1 MRTPVTRDLR
11 NNELVKELDALI
23 RLYDV
28 TELHR
33 LREKLEPKWWE
44 SGLRILL
51 FVAGLG
57 FVVTVYKLI
66 PSDSPLLFGFV
77 FGWFLL
83 FVLTLLGSI
92 EYLLLKIRALSR
104 LYEWQTRVVDH
115 LIKQSVDAAKNKRDG
130 SRDTS
135 DICS

>member
-1 MRTPVTRDLR
+1 MKTPVTRHLQND
-11 NNELVKELDALI
+11 ELVKELDALI

-44 SGLRILL
+44 SGLRVLL
-51 FVAGLG
+51 FVAGFG
-57 FVVTVYKLI
+57 FVVTIYKLI

-77 FGWFLL
+77 FGWF
-83 FVLTLLGSI
+83 FVFVITLLGSI

-115 LIKQSVDAAKNKRDG
+115 LIKQTVDAAKNKRED
-130 SRDTS
+130 SCDTS
-135 DICS
+135 KISS

>member
-1 MRTPVTRDLR
+1 MKTPVTRHLQND
-11 NNELVKELDALI
+11 ELVKELDALI

-44 SGLRILL
+44 SGLRVLL
-51 FVAGLG
+51 FVAGFG
-57 FVVTVYKLI
+57 FVVTIYKLI

-77 FGWFLL
+77 FGWFFL
-83 FVLTLLGSI
+83 FVITLLGSI

-115 LIKQSVDAAKNKRDG
+115 LIKQTVDAAKNKRED
-130 SRDTS
+130 SCDTS
-135 DICS
+135 KISS